1 MVWIYSRESV
11 IVGVHTKLCGLSLN
25 FAYFLDKMGKIK
37 INNIRVHAWH
47 GCLPEESIIGSDY
60 RVDLVVTTDLS
71 KPSETD
77 RLKDTVDYVLL
88 NNIVKEEMSIKSKL
102 LEHVAK
108 RILDRIFSEA
118 PEVTTS
124 EISVSKIN
132 PPIGGDV
139 ESVTVV
145 LFRENL

>member
-1 MVWIYSRESV
+1 
-11 IVGVHTKLCGLSLN
+11 
-25 FAYFLDKMGKIK
+25 MGKIK

-60 RVDLVVTTDLS
+60 RVDLVVTADLT

-77 RLKDTVDYVLL
+77 RLKDTIDYVLL
-88 NNIVKEEMSIKSKL
+88 NNIVKEEMSTKSKL

-108 RILDRIFSEA
+108 RILDRIFA
-118 PEVTTS
+118 EVPNITS
-124 EISVSKIN
+124 AEISVSKIN

-145 LFRENL
+145 LSKEKP